1 VSEIAVVLITAC
13 PRDLPTR
20 FGYYY
25 LRKAADTLAAYG
37 HKIVFLRSA
46 SLPNFRKA
54 LVTYDPRLVMLNGHG
69 GRKAVTGC
77 DQVLLGV
84 VSYDPELG
92 KKILRE
98 NPAWMTGRIVFLFTC
113 NAGLELAPRLAEEG
127 ALAVVGFRRD
137 YIFLSDDPEPVR
149 PGRSVPFFMAP
160 IMFPMVLARGGTV
173 GEAVNSVKESYRRF
187 IAEADRKGDEMS
199 AKYLNYD
206 LENMVV
212 YGDMRVR
219 L

>member
-1 VSEIAVVLITAC
+1 MATVLITAC

-25 LRKAADTLAAYG
+25 LRKAADTLSSYG

-46 SLPNFRKA
+46 NLANFGKA

-98 NPAWMTGRIVFLFTC
+98 NPSWMSGRIVFLFTC
-113 NAGLELAPRLAEEG
+113 NAGLELAPRLAEED
-127 ALAVVGFRRD
+127 ALAVVGYKRD
-137 YIFLSDDPEPVR
+137 YIFLSESSDPAKCT
-149 PGRSVPFFMAP
+149 RSVPFFMAP
-160 IMFPMVLARGGTV
+160 IMFPMTLARGGTV
-173 GEAVNSVKESYRRF
+173 GEAVESVKEAYRRYMVE
-187 IAEADRKGDEMS
+187 AETKGDEMV

-212 YGDMRVR
+212 YGKMQVR

>member
-1 VSEIAVVLITAC
+1 MATVLITAC

-46 SLPNFRKA
+46 NLSNFRKA

-77 DQVLLGV
+77 GDVILGAA
-84 VSYDPELG
+84 SYDPELG
-92 KKILRE
+92 RKIVRE
-98 NPAWMTGRIVFLFTC
+98 NPGWMTGRIVFLFTC
-113 NAGLELAPRLAEEG
+113 NAGLELAPRLYEEG
-127 ALAVVGFRRD
+127 ALAVVGYKRD
-137 YIFLSDDPEPVR
+137 YIFLSDDSEPAR
-149 PGRSVPFFMAP
+149 SARSVPFFMGP
-160 IMFPMVLARGGTV
+160 IMFPMVLARGGSV
-173 GEAVNSVKESYRRF
+173 GEAVSSVKESYRRYMVE
-187 IAEADRKGDEMS
+187 AEMRGDEMV

-212 YGDMRVR
+212 YGNMRVS